1 MNQVVGGVT
10 ETVEKNYDAEE
21 NIEKAGE
28 ERAKRGERR
37 GAETRGR
44 LGKGFGRSSAR
55 ECSIVSTCSH

>member
-37 GAETRGR
+37 GEERRAEDD
-44 LGKGFGRSSAR
+44 
-55 ECSIVSTCSH
+55 